1 MTDLTKEQLKARK
14 KRNAFLAL
22 GIVLFMGLIF
32 AITLV
37 KIQEDVARDQKWESE
52 TSGWQSSDVAE
63 SGDGAPVAVT
73 GEDE

>member
-1 MTDLTKEQLKARK
+1 MIDLTDEQLKARK

-37 KIQEDVARDQKWESE
+37 KIQEGVVRDQNWESE
-52 TSGWQSSDVAE
+52 TSGWQSSSVAE
-63 SGDGAPVAVT
+63 SGEGAPTTET
-73 GEDE
+73 GADE